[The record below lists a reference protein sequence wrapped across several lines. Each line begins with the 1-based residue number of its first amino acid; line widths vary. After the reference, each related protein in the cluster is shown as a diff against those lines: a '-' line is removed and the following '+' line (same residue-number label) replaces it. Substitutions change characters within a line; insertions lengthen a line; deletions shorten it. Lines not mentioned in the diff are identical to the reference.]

1 MGSLGIW
8 VGSREECSFTL
19 SMVRNILA
27 ASNARRLPR
36 ISIGC
41 LTSPVLPKNNT
52 VYKYIQSY
60 TQMPWYLKAVRIVLF
75 IILSVMF
82 FFLSSSTVCLNQ
94 CITSSLGINTLLSH
108 ILCHTL
114 TGLSPP
120 HQSHY
125 AGKVS
130 LPSSSAFPG

>member
-27 ASNARRLPR
+27 ASKARRLPR

-41 LTSPVLPKNNT
+41 LTSPTLQE
-52 VYKYIQSY
+52 YCLYIQTY
-60 TQMPWYLKAVRIVLF
+60 KQMPWYLTAVRIVLF
-75 IILSVMF
+75 IILSVRF
-82 FFLSSSTVCLNQ
+82 FFLSSSTVCLNH
-94 CITSSLGINTLLSH
+94 CITSSLGLNTLLSH
-108 ILCHTL
+108 ILGHTL

-120 HQSHY
+120 YQSHY
-125 AGKVS
+125 VGKVN
-130 LPSSSAFPG
+130 LPSSSSSLG